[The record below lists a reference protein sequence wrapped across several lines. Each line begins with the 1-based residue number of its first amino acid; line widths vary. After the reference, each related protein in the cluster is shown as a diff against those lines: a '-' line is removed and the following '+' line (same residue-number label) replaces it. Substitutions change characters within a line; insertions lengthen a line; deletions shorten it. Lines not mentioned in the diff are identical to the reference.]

1 MVRRGALAIVVAC
14 SMFAVAHKTGK
25 KAAQK
30 TTGASR
36 SVVDLSVRPSY
47 GGRYLLRKS
56 LSFRFQLPSFL
67 GVGMKHRDKDG
78 ESGRRGIAGIL
89 SVPRG
94 WKHLKTQPQSARC
107 CTQDFAKFICLGSCE
122 FFWRMLAVW
131 QNELNVNDGHTTTKR

>member
-1 MVRRGALAIVVAC
+1 MLGLRCLLDEGTAEC
-14 SMFAVAHKTGK
+14 H
-25 KAAQK
+25 AASA
-30 TTGASR
+30 GWCIFD
-36 SVVDLSVRPSY
+36 VDLRVWSPN
-47 GGRYLLRKS
+47 GGCNLLCKS
-56 LSFRFQLPSFL
+56 PCFRFQFPPFL

-107 CTQDFAKFICLGSCE
+107 CTQDFAKFICQGPCE